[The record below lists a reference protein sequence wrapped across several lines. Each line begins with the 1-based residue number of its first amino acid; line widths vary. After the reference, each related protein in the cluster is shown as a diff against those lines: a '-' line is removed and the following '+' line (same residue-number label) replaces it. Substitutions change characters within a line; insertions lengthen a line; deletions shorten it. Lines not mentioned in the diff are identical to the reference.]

1 MKIGLTTHH
10 HSPGYGGPFT
20 VISETANY
28 LFKNNI
34 DIRLIFGQDQN
45 TKYNY
50 NYKEIFKSV
59 DLVHNFGIWTPF
71 HIKIFFYAKKLNKK
85 IIISTL
91 GATEPWAMNHKKVK
105 KKIAWNIYQKKI
117 LENCNFIHATS
128 ELEKKN
134 LVDIGIKTPI
144 KVIPH
149 GVIIKQTPKL
159 KINQLKKKALFFSRI
174 HEKKGILELLISW
187 SEINH
192 PNWVLEIYGPASDQK
207 YLNDIKFNIIKFS
220 LQDKVKILDPVF
232 DMKKKEEIFL
242 SSDCFLL
249 PSKSE
254 NFGMSI
260 VEALAYGLPIL
271 TTEATPW
278 SILKNNNG
286 GKIIEF
292 SQDNLTKGLRELLNM
307 SDEGLLNMGSNGRNF
322 IIQNFDINNV
332 IHKYI
337 DFYKEVLTS

>member
-1 MKIGLTTHH
+1 M
-10 HSPGYGGPFT
+10 
-20 VISETANY
+20 
-28 LFKNNI
+28 
-34 DIRLIFGQDQN
+34 
-45 TKYNY
+45 
-50 NYKEIFKSV
+50 
-59 DLVHNFGIWTPF
+59 
-71 HIKIFFYAKKLNKK
+71 
-85 IIISTL
+85 
-91 GATEPWAMNHKKVK
+91 
-105 KKIAWNIYQKKI
+105 
-117 LENCNFIHATS
+117 
-128 ELEKKN
+128 
-134 LVDIGIKTPI
+134 
-144 KVIPH
+144 
-149 GVIIKQTPKL
+149 
-159 KINQLKKKALFFSRI
+159 KKKALFFSRI

-307 SDEGLLNMGSNGRNF
+307 SDEDLLNMGSNGRNF